1 MRFHCASNFFVLNIS
16 TILILAP
23 SSFQLD
29 ITMMHLRPK
38 VRASL
43 SLIRWSKFRCWTYNN
58 TWSSCITTFI
68 GYLIPCWH
76 HTIMN
81 ILINKSSPN
90 RQSLINSFGLP
101 WSHFYTFISPYNSSW
116 SRSVLLINNLYLRSI
131 LSNKLELL
139 TLNSNPP
146 LAESNQAYNKE
157 N

>member
-16 TILILAP
+16 AILILTP
-23 SSFQLD
+23 SPFQLD
-29 ITMMHLRPK
+29 ITMMNLRPK

-43 SLIRWSKFRCWTYNN
+43 SLIWWSKFRCWTYNN

-68 GYLIPCWH
+68 GYLVPCWH

-81 ILINKSSPN
+81 ILINKSSSN
-90 RQSLINSFGLP
+90 RQSLIDSFRLP

-116 SRSVLLINNLYLRSI
+116 SRSILLINNLYLRSI

-139 TLNSNPP
+139 PLNSNPP
-146 LAESNQAYNKE
+146 LAESYQAYTKKN
-157 N
+157 

>member
-16 TILILAP
+16 AILILTP
-23 SSFQLD
+23 SPFQLN
-29 ITMMHLRPK
+29 ITMMNLRPK

-43 SLIRWSKFRCWTYNN
+43 CLIWWFKFRCWTYNN

-90 RQSLINSFGLP
+90 RQSLINSFRLP
-101 WSHFYTFISPYNSSW
+101 WSHFYTFISSNYSSW
-116 SRSVLLINNLYLRSI
+116 SCSILLINNLYLRSI
-131 LSNKLELL
+131 LTNNLELL
-139 TLNSNPP
+139 SLNSDLP
-146 LAESNQAYNKE
+146 LAKSNHAYNKK